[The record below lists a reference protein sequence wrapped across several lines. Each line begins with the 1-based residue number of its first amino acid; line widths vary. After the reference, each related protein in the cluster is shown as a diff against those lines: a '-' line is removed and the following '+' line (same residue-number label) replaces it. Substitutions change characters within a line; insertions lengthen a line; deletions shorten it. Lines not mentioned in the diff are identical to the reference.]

1 VHGVEQQPCGVQVV
15 EKTNL
20 VSFKMPTIFSA

>member
-1 VHGVEQQPCGVQVV
+1 MELV

-20 VSFKMPTIFSA
+20 VSHSCNVCFG